1 MTVQFLLDSNI
12 LSEPSRPSP
21 NEAVLSKLE
30 QHQFEI
36 GVASIVVHELLYG
49 CWRLAPSKRQDVL
62 WQYIQESVL
71 SLPVFDYDREAA
83 RWHARERARLS
94 KVGRTPAFV
103 DGQIASIAFC
113 NHLVLVTNNV
123 SDFQD
128 FEGLTI
134 ENWFEF

>member
-49 CWRLAPSKRQDVL
+49 CWRLAPSNRQDVL

-83 RWHARERARLS
+83 RWRARERRLRSLAKVSNAKMNVPAAKWMGYHFAPLTHFVNQPRLS
-94 KVGRTPAFV
+94 N
-103 DGQIASIAFC
+103 QAS
-113 NHLVLVTNNV
+113 VPVP
-123 SDFQD
+123 SR
-128 FEGLTI
+128 
-134 ENWFEF
+134 